1 MIDLLALD
9 SVQISRNLKGK
20 FLLIYGAPKVGKTTL
35 LSKLPKSLIL
45 AFEPGANALN
55 NAHVQPI
62 KKWTDFKVVLKQLHN
77 PAVQE
82 KFHFIGID
90 TADSAWDMCEK
101 YVCAQNDVK
110 AISDIPWGK
119 GYSECQ
125 KEFSQAFFDLAIL
138 QYGICFISHE
148 SEKRFKDEQG
158 EEYVQLV
165 PALPTR
171 PYDIVNKLVDI
182 ISYIR
187 TIPNPEGEGRK
198 TYMFFRGNDRFLA
211 GARLKYIVDRVEFS
225 YENLLTAVQDAVD
238 KQVEVDGTT
247 ATEAY
252 RDGSEEKSRSF
263 NEAMDEAKELWGKIT
278 QNNQEKA
285 LAILEIVEKVF
296 GKKMKLSD
304 ATPQQIDLLELV
316 ILEMKD
322 M

>member
-171 PYDIVNKLVDI
+171 PYDIVNKLDDLTTYCHYELSKLNMNIYTHSENGNGVL
-182 ISYIR
+182 SFN
-187 TIPNPEGEGRK
+187 IPS
-198 TYMFFRGNDRFLA
+198 FHSNDVASFLDEKFSICTRSGYHCA
-211 GARLKYIVDRVEFS
+211 GKKHESLNTLETGTVRVSFS
-225 YENLLTAVQDAVD
+225 YFNSFNDIQKLIAGVKSFLVLKEKEKNSALKIEKNKNLL
-238 KQVEVDGTT
+238 
-247 ATEAY
+247 
-252 RDGSEEKSRSF
+252 
-263 NEAMDEAKELWGKIT
+263 
-278 QNNQEKA
+278 
-285 LAILEIVEKVF
+285 
-296 GKKMKLSD
+296 KL
-304 ATPQQIDLLELV
+304 
-316 ILEMKD
+316 
-322 M
+322 